1 MVNKAQIQNA
11 LKALAVAGAFMVP
24 LAGFPLAA
32 MVAKKLY
39 GDKVSFDKIKE
50 VLSQLIQMKKV
61 QQEQVSFKDWL
72 IYSEVGTMSSA
83 PTGGVGDI
91 AHFKRP
97 LGKMIRRKWPKN

>member
-24 LAGFPLAA
+24 LAGLPLAA

-50 VLSQLIQMKKV
+50 VLSQLVQMKKV
-61 QQEQVSFKDWL
+61 QHEQVSFKDW
-72 IYSEVGTMSSA
+72 IVYSEVGTMSSGI
-83 PTGGVGDI
+83 TGGIGDI
-91 AHFKRP
+91 AVFKRP
-97 LGKMIRRKWPKN
+97 VGKMIRRKWPKN